1 MQVEGGGAELDST
14 FEKAETSAA
23 YPYCAMNFIPA
34 LGIRFRMAN
43 SRTRRRC
50 NFKGLSQ
57 DGGWADFS
65 HNLLASLFN

>member
-1 MQVEGGGAELDST
+1 MGKFSST
-14 FEKAETSAA
+14 FEKADTSAA

-43 SRTRRRC
+43 SRTRLRC

-57 DGGWADFS
+57 DGGWANFS
-65 HNLLASLFN
+65 HNLLAYLFN